1 MDMVQA
7 KSVTEVEKSL
17 FGGILETLSGKHSQF
32 DINLQGMSVRLP
44 NFGMSVDL
52 NGLVTVTCHIR
63 DMTEDEKKAS
73 AAKNVAMMSKA

>member
-1 MDMVQA
+1 MVQA
-7 KSVTEVEKSL
+7 NSAVEAEKSL
-17 FGGILETLSGKHSQF
+17 IENVLETLSDKHSQF

-44 NFGMSVDL
+44 NFGMTVDL

-73 AAKNVAMMSKA
+73 AARNIALMSKT

>member
-1 MDMVQA
+1 MVQA
-7 KSVTEVEKSL
+7 NSAPEVERSL
-17 FGGILETLSGKHSQF
+17 IENVLETLSDKHSQF

-44 NFGMSVDL
+44 NFGMTLDL

-73 AAKNVAMMSKA
+73 AARNIALMSKT